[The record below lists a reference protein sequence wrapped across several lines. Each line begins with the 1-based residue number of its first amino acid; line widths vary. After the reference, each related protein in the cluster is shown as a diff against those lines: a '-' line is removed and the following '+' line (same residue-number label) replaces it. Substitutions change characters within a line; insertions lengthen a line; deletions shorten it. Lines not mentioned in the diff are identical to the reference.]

1 MNAVHAPK
9 PVEKALS
16 MLCQANQEAY
26 AVGGC
31 VRDCLLGKTPSDW
44 DITTSA
50 TPEETKQIFRGFR
63 VLETGI
69 QHGTVTVLLDGTPLE
84 ITTYRIDGQYLDA
97 RHPKSVSFSRSL
109 ADDVQRRDFTVNT
122 LCWNPTDGIVDLCG
136 GAADLQKG
144 ILRAVGEP
152 DRRFREDALRILR
165 GLRFSATLGFEL
177 EAETAKSIL
186 RNRQLLTA
194 VSAERIREEFTK
206 LLLGKNAAEVLRE
219 FHEVIEVFIP
229 ELTPLLGC
237 PQNTRYHCYD
247 VFEHTLHA
255 LESIEADE
263 TLRLCMFFHDFAKP
277 LCRRTDENGTDHF
290 KGHEKTGSELVR
302 PILTRLRYP
311 RKTVDTVT
319 ELIAIH
325 DTKAPKTKVEAKQ
338 LLRKI
343 GVEHY
348 RQLIKIKRADNRA
361 KADPHAIDKKLLQME
376 NYLSEISESGECYC
390 LKDLAI
396 NGNDLKAAGISDGP
410 EIQRKLNWLLDAVIS
425 EACLNEKTALLAKL
439 QTAPQETG
447 SC

>member
-9 PVEKALS
+9 PVEKALR

-31 VRDCLLGKTPSDW
+31 LRDCLLGKTPSDW

-97 RHPKSVSFSRSL
+97 RHPKSVSFSSSL

-136 GAADLQKG
+136 GAADLQNG

-177 EAETAKSIL
+177 ETATAQSIL
-186 RNRQLLTA
+186 LNRQLLTA

-255 LESIEADE
+255 LESIDTDE

-325 DTKAPKTKVEAKQ
+325 DTKSPKTKVEAKQ

-343 GVEHY
+343 GVGHY

-425 EACLNEKTALLAKL
+425 EACPNEKTALLAKL